1 MSETKFCG
9 YCGGIIGSS
18 HYKTFHEKKNHD
30 KKVHYHVFC
39 SNLMK
44 YRGLT
49 SLICTKCGTKMERV
63 KETLIFKCP
72 KCELQVPLIVGG

>member
-1 MSETKFCG
+1 MKICD

-18 HYKTFHEKKNHD
+18 KFKTFHEKKDHNN
-30 KKVHYHVFC
+30 KFYYHVYC

-49 SLICTKCGTKMERV
+49 SMICTKCNTMMKREG
-63 KETLIFKCP
+63 ETLIFKCP
-72 KCELQVPLIVGG
+72 KCDVQIPLIIGG

>member
-1 MSETKFCG
+1 LPEMKICD

-18 HYKTFHEKKNHD
+18 TYKTFHSKKDHD
-30 KKVHYHVFC
+30 KKFHYHVYC

-49 SLICTKCGTKMERV
+49 SMRCTKCNTLMERV

-72 KCELQVPLIVGG
+72 KCDVQIPLIIGG